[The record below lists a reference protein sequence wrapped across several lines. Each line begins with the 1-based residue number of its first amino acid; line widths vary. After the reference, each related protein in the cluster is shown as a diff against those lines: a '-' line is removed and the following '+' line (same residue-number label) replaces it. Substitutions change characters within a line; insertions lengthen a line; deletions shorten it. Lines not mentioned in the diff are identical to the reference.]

1 MRLNS
6 RQRTLAAAAA
16 LATLALLAGG
26 LVLGFTYAG
35 EGSSGSPSGSGLQ
48 ATTDVIDPRVLVGS
62 SLVLTPTDVP
72 SSITESQAREA
83 AATESPESVIAA
95 VYAHCEYGTPKT
107 MGYLNEPCW
116 AVNVKPSA
124 TDIPWGG
131 RLAPSGEPSNDQEGQ
146 TSPPPY
152 DYKIVLIDSSTGRFV
167 ASFSGYFNAL
177 PAKADGR

>member
-1 MRLNS
+1 M
-6 RQRTLAAAAA
+6 
-16 LATLALLAGG
+16 
-26 LVLGFTYAG
+26 
-35 EGSSGSPSGSGLQ
+35 
-48 ATTDVIDPRVLVGS
+48 
-62 SLVLTPTDVP
+62 
-72 SSITESQAREA
+72 
-83 AATESPESVIAA
+83 
-95 VYAHCEYGTPKT
+95 
-107 MGYLNEPCW
+107 
-116 AVNVKPSA
+116 NVKPSA